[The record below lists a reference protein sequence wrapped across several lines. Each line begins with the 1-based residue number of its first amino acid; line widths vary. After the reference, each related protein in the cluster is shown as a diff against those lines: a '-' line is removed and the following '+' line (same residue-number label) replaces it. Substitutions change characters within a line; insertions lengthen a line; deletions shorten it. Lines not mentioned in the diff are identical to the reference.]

1 MSLAFVLFMAA
12 TVTVA
17 AFVQSTVGVGFALI
31 VAPILAFLHPEL
43 LPTALL
49 VLMLPLNLYVAW
61 SERHALD
68 RLGASWITL
77 GRTLGTFG
85 GLWVLATWPPHALNL
100 LIGGGMILA
109 AVASIIAPEFKPD
122 HKAFVTAGIITGI
135 SETATG
141 IGGPPL
147 ALAYQHH
154 SPQVLRATVAFCF
167 LLGGLISLTF
177 LAVAGRAEPGQ
188 IATAALFIPPL
199 ALGALVGRAIRDRIN
214 GALLRRCVL
223 IFAIASG
230 AALLLR
236 F

>member
-1 MSLAFVLFMAA
+1 MSLAVALFIAV
-12 TVTVA
+12 TVVVA
-17 AFVQSTVGVGFALI
+17 AFVQSAVGVGFALI

-49 VLMLPLNLYVAW
+49 VLMLPLNLYVSW

-68 RLGASWITL
+68 RVGAAWITL
-77 GRTLGTFG
+77 GRAAGTFG
-85 GLWVLATWPPHALNL
+85 GLWVLASWPPHALKL

-109 AVASIIAPEFKPD
+109 ALASIVAPEFKPD
-122 HKAFVTAGIITGI
+122 RKAFVTAGIITGI

-167 LLGGLISLTF
+167 LLGGLISLAF

-188 IATAALFIPPL
+188 VLTAALFMPPL
-199 ALGALVGRAIRDRIN
+199 ALGVFLGRAVRDRIN
-214 GALLRRCVL
+214 AAMLRRCVL
-223 IFAIASG
+223 VFAIASG
-230 AALLLR
+230 AALLLKL
-236 F
+236 